1 MLSRN
6 IILLLITL
14 FSIAAYS
21 QHDPENLTDSVRTSA
36 DTLTSEDSVKSF
48 GISIYSNT
56 ENAEVYID
64 TFLIGRT
71 PLINYIIKEGE
82 YKFKI
87 MNPAS
92 EVLWQ
97 NDNIT
102 ADVRITRDTVLNLNF
117 RYYYFFNSE
126 PFNAQIFYKDSL
138 LGFTPYRNLLDTKL
152 NGNLVFKKENYFDFI
167 YDFRNYNYKT
177 GAFVKLIPL
186 NPGVTDNVVYKNRGT
201 QFKTKRSLFPVLGLG
216 LASVTGAVFCYNFK
230 NTSNAAYANYLLT
243 GNREKL
249 DESNTY
255 DRYFIATL
263 ILMQAAIGGLIY
275 FLFFD

>member
-1 MLSRN
+1 MLSRY
-6 IILLLITL
+6 IILLFIILS
-14 FSIAAYS
+14 SIAAYS
-21 QHDPENLTDSVRTSA
+21 QPDPEMLTDSVKTSA
-36 DTLTSEDSVKSF
+36 DTLISEDSVRSF
-48 GISIYSNT
+48 VISIFSNT

-64 TFLIGRT
+64 TLLTGRT
-71 PLINYIIKEGE
+71 PLLNYRIKEGE

-97 NDNIT
+97 NDNVT
-102 ADVRITRDTVLNLNF
+102 ADVRISCDTVLNLNF
-117 RYYYFFNSE
+117 RYYYYFSSD

-138 LGFTPYRNLLDTKL
+138 LGFTPYRNLLDIKL
-152 NGNLVFKKENYFDFI
+152 NGNIVFKKENYFDFI
-167 YDFRNYNYKT
+167 YDCRNYNYKT

-186 NPGVTDNVVYKNRGT
+186 NPEASDNVVYKNRGT

-216 LASVTGAVFCYNFK
+216 IASVTGAVFCYNFK

-243 GNREKL
+243 GNRDKL